1 MTNVLAP
8 VLASI
13 GWLLPVA
20 ALAADDFE
28 IVVKVK
34 AGERELQTA
43 QVVQSPSKREPPARR
58 SFALKRDET
67 AQVSWHALNT
77 SKTKFTDVV
86 LRFFVV
92 QEAKPGQREVPKL
105 TKDVVYEG
113 ALTTDFKPK
122 ERADWK
128 FDLKIPSPGS
138 YLLRVEAVGTQ
149 QSPGYEGYAAMDLIV
164 E

>member
-8 VLASI
+8 VLACI
-13 GWLLPVA
+13 CWMLPAV

-28 IVVKVK
+28 IVLKVK
-34 AGERELQTA
+34 AGEREAQTA
-43 QVVQSPSKREPPARR
+43 QAAQSPSKQEPPARR
-58 SFALKRDET
+58 SFTLKRDET
-67 AQVSWHALNT
+67 AQVSWRALNT

-86 LRFFVV
+86 LHFFVV
-92 QEAKPGQREVPKL
+92 QEEKPGQREVPKL

-138 YLLRVEAVGTQ
+138 YLLRVEAVGAQ
-149 QSPGYEGYAAMDLIV
+149 QSPGYEGHAALDLLV